1 MQEAIVLEFPLREA
15 EFETAGEASSQIKQ
29 ALAQL
34 GIPAHINRRIV
45 TSVYEAA
52 MNVVIH
58 AYRGVI
64 QAKIFSDH
72 TEVLVL
78 DEGPGIADI
87 DLAMQL
93 GYSTATEEI
102 QALGFGAGA
111 GMVNIF
117 RIPEP
122 HRKILPKN
130 PYNSL
135 LLFPIIFDL
144 LCLHYISVVITL

>member
-1 MQEAIVLEFPLREA
+1 MAGVRGNMQEAIVLEFPLREA

-117 RIPEP
+117 RIPDECTI
-122 HRKILPKN
+122 KSAIGVGTEI
-130 PYNSL
+130 SL
-135 LLFPIIFDL
+135 LVR
-144 LCLHYISVVITL
+144 HH